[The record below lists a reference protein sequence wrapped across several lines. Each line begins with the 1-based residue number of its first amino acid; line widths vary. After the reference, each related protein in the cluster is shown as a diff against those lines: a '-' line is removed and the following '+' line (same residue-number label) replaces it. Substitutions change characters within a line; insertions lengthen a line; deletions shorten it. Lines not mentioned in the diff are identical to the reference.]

1 VFDETNDTQLEQF
14 DLDVVNDEEAPCDA
28 LRRIVID
35 DIAPQDPNDPQANP
49 SPNEVTPP
57 TQKDD

>member
-28 LRRIVID
+28 LRRMVIG

-49 SPNEVTPP
+49 SSNEVAPP